1 MFKKFAIIT
10 FIAISFFGI
19 SSCSNEGSSPVLQ
32 EKITK
37 ENLYQIAQNI
47 YNEKKLTREQID
59 LFNSAI
65 NRYGLTTD
73 SIVGKTVEE
82 LISKEEQTLW
92 QNSGKQLVSTL
103 AKVQILTDHK
113 IKYLGLQPQD
123 KDTTK
128 LDILVFEI
136 TNSSNKDITDLEG
149 QFRFFDMQ
157 NQLVKAYPI
166 ILAKVMTKAPV
177 IKPGETRRFAYPFF
191 HDPNNERDEKIRSGK
206 DLQILWFPVSM
217 TFSDSTKISTIVNN

>member
-10 FIAISFFGI
+10 FLAISLFGI
-19 SSCSNEGSSPVLQ
+19 ISCSNEGGSPVLQ

-47 YNEKKLTREQID
+47 YNEKTLTREQVD

-65 NRYGLTTD
+65 NRYGLTPD
-73 SIVGKTVEE
+73 SVVGKTVQE
-82 LISKEEQTLW
+82 LISKEEQALW
-92 QNSGKQLVSTL
+92 QNSGKQLVATL
-103 AKVQILTDHK
+103 AKVQILSDHK

-136 TNSSNKDITDLEG
+136 TNASNKNITDLEG

-157 NQLVKAYPI
+157 NQLIKAYPI
-166 ILAKVMTKAPV
+166 KLEKVMTQSPV

-191 HDPNNERDEKIRSGK
+191 HDSNNERDEKIRAGK

-217 TFSDSTKISTIVNN
+217 TFSDSTTISTVVKN

>member
-1 MFKKFAIIT
+1 
-10 FIAISFFGI
+10 
-19 SSCSNEGSSPVLQ
+19 
-32 EKITK
+32 
-37 ENLYQIAQNI
+37 
-47 YNEKKLTREQID
+47 LTRDQID

-65 NRYGLTTD
+65 NRYGLTPD
-73 SIVGKTVEE
+73 SITGKTVGE
-82 LISKEEQTLW
+82 IITKEEQNLW
-92 QNSGKQLVSTL
+92 QNSAKQLVATL
-103 AKVQILTDHK
+103 AKVQILSNHK

-123 KDTTK
+123 KDTVK

-136 TNSSNKDITDLEG
+136 TNTSNKDIKDLEG

-157 NQLVKAYPI
+157 NQLIKAYPI
-166 ILAKVMTKAPV
+166 ELAKVMTQVPV

-191 HDPNNERDEKIRSGK
+191 HDSNNERDEKVRSGQ

>member
-10 FIAISFFGI
+10 FITITFIGI
-19 SSCSNEGSSPVLQ
+19 ISCSNNGNSPVLE

-47 YNEKKLTREQID
+47 YNEKKLTREQVD

-65 NRYGLTTD
+65 NRYGLTPD
-73 SIVGKTVEE
+73 SIVGKTVGE

-92 QNSGKQLVSTL
+92 QNSGKQLVATL
-103 AKVQILTDHK
+103 AKVQILSDHK

-136 TNSSNKDITDLEG
+136 TNSTNKNITDLEG

-166 ILAKVMTKAPV
+166 KLEKVLTQV
-177 IKPGETRRFAYPFF
+177 RIIKPGETRRFAYPFF
-191 HDPNNERDEKIRSGK
+191 HDSNNERDEKIRTGK

-217 TFSDSTKISTIVNN
+217 TFSDSTKISTVVSN